1 MSNMRVYA
9 EIDLDAIRRNAQ
21 NVRRA
26 VGDNTKIMAVVKAD
40 GYGHGAVPSAK
51 AVWGIADSYAVATI
65 EEAIE
70 LRENGID
77 KEILILGYILPDYYD
92 FALKY
97 DISLTV
103 FTYEMAKE
111 LSDCAVKTGKI
122 GKIHIALDTG
132 MGRIGFFPT
141 EESAGEIKKISK
153 LQGIEIEGLFSHFA
167 TADEENKEYSNTQ
180 MQRYTDF
187 YNMLLAKGIKI
198 KNRHICN
205 SAGTTEL
212 PNCLMDMVRM
222 GIIMYGLYPSD
233 EVDKSRIKLERAM
246 SIKSSIVYIKT
257 IKKGDSVSYGRRFTA
272 EGDTRVATIPIG
284 YADGYPRQVSGKSRV
299 LINGEFAP
307 VIGNVCMDQMMVD
320 VTAIKNAKI
329 GDEVILVGCQGEN
342 EVTFEELAALAGTIN
357 YEIICGIGKRVPRV
371 YKQSDKAD
379 CKTER

>member
-9 EIDLDAIRRNAQ
+9 EIDLGAIRRNAQ
-21 NVRRA
+21 NVRKV

-40 GYGHGAVPSAK
+40 GYGHGAVHSAK
-51 AVWGIADSYAVATI
+51 AVEGIADAYGVATI

-77 KEILILGYILPDYYD
+77 KEILILGYILPAYYG

-103 FTYEMAKE
+103 FTYEMAEE
-111 LSDCAVKTGKI
+111 LSKCAVSQGKI
-122 GKIHIALDTG
+122 GKIHIAIDTG

-141 EESAGEIKKISK
+141 EESAEAIKRISN
-153 LQGIEIEGLFSHFA
+153 LPNIEIEGLFSHYA
-167 TADEENKEYSNTQ
+167 TADEKDKEYSNKQTES
-180 MQRYTDF
+180 YNNF
-187 YNMLLAKGIKI
+187 YNRLCKKGVKI

-212 PNCLMDMVRM
+212 PQSLMDMVRM
-222 GIIMYGLYPSD
+222 GIIMYGLYPSN
-233 EVDKSRIKLERAM
+233 EVDKSRIALERAM

-272 EGDTRVATIPIG
+272 QGDTVVATVPIG

-299 LINGEFAP
+299 LINGEYAP

-320 VTAIKNAKI
+320 VTNIKDAKV
-329 GDEVILVGCQGEN
+329 GDDVILVGRQGEN
-342 EVTFEELAALAGTIN
+342 EVTFEEIASLADTIN

-371 YKQSDKAD
+371 YKQEK
-379 CKTER
+379 